1 MRHAPHLRGTAPPPH
16 PSVLNL
22 FRRSQDRSQRR
33 ALPVVDSSA
42 PAAAAGGAC
51 TLASCRAGSWAM
63 VMEVRCGDQEACRL
77 RAIGLCEGA
86 RVNIVDARNAL
97 LLEVRGTRIALG
109 RALGAGIT
117 VRPIDGAAGGA
128 TLGATTPAAAPAR

>member
-1 MRHAPHLRGTAPPPH
+1 
-16 PSVLNL
+16 
-22 FRRSQDRSQRR
+22 
-33 ALPVVDSSA
+33 
-42 PAAAAGGAC
+42 
-51 TLASCRAGSWAM
+51 M

-86 RVNIVDARNAL
+86 RVNIVDARNAV

-117 VRPIDGAAGGA
+117 VRPIDGGA
-128 TLGATTPAAAPAR
+128 LGAPPLAITPAAAPAR